1 MMYDNDEAYRKL
13 AESIVIRACR
23 DFRKYARILRKDPV
37 DPEAFIIVVD
47 CIDFFRSDRF
57 SAMCDLDP
65 EMLMQRLLEG

>member
-23 DFRKYARILRKDPV
+23 DFRKYSRRLRKDP
-37 DPEAFIIVVD
+37 DDLESFLIVVD